1 LTTNRSVLR
10 WVGAASVLL
19 LGLAWFAALPTPRAA
34 ALFSQA
40 LSVSASGYDSYAPRV
55 AYDREGDATLVW
67 VRESQEYPHPMRVQM
82 RSRSHDGV
90 WSSTLT
96 LSPSDQAPR
105 LPKVAVDDDG
115 DAVVVWD
122 AFNGAE
128 YGVYARGV
136 SRTGTLGP
144 VLALSAT
151 GVTIHGTDVAVDPD
165 GDAVV
170 TWAEWHSD
178 GSVYPMMRRFSRSG
192 SLSAATV
199 LSSSPARA
207 EPPAVAFDREG
218 DALLAWANDNVVQ
231 ARTLSASGT
240 LGGLKMV
247 SGRVSPIDR
256 HFTAKVTVDRDGDA
270 LVTWLHWT
278 AADQSTQVIGR
289 WVSRDGT
296 VGVVHQLTPGSHPDL
311 VNYSVA
317 GDLDG
322 DVMLTW
328 DRFYNGYLYGRQISR
343 TGTIEQAVLLT
354 RYGRLH
360 TVAVDDDGDGVV
372 VYQGQGINGSVGSVR
387 VRRVTP
393 SGALGPEQVVA
404 SIGVSPTTAVTP
416 TGGALIAWERRF
428 QVDLRIQASIGP

>member
-1 LTTNRSVLR
+1 MTTNRSVLR
-10 WVGAASVLL
+10 WVGAVTVLV

-34 ALFSQA
+34 ALFSA
-40 LSVSASGYDSYAPRV
+40 GLSVSASGYDSSAPRV
-55 AYDREGDATLVW
+55 AFDREGDATLVW

-90 WSSTLT
+90 WSSRVI

-105 LPKVAVDDDG
+105 SPKVAVDDDG

-128 YGVYARGV
+128 YGVYARRV

-151 GVTIHGTDVAVDPD
+151 GVIIHGTDVAVDSD

-178 GSVYPMMRRFSRSG
+178 GSVYPMMRRLSRSG
-192 SLSAATV
+192 SPSAATV
-199 LSSSPARA
+199 LSLSPARA

-218 DALLAWANDNVVQ
+218 DAVLAWANDNVVQ
-231 ARTLSASGT
+231 GRTLSASGT
-240 LGGLKMV
+240 LGPLETM
-247 SGRVSPIDR
+247 SPNLSPIDR
-256 HFTAKVTVDRDGDA
+256 HFTAEVTVDRDGDA

-278 AADQSTQVIGR
+278 AADQSNQVWGR
-289 WVSRDGT
+289 WVSRSGTLGT
-296 VGVVHQLTPGSHPDL
+296 VRQLTPSTQPDL

-328 DRFYNGYLYGRQISR
+328 DRFHNGYLYGRQITR
-343 TGTIEQAVLLT
+343 TGTLSPLVFVT
-354 RYGRLH
+354 TYGRLH

-372 VYQGQGINGSVGSVR
+372 VYQGRGINGSVGSVR

-393 SGALGPEQVVA
+393 SGTLGPEQVVT
-404 SIGVSPTTAVTP
+404 SIGESPMTAVTP

-428 QVDLRIQASIGP
+428 QVDLRIQVSVGP